1 MSLKSSAKTV
11 TLRDLWGVLVRNILV
26 ILLAALLIT
35 GTFITVDL
43 LSYTPMYQS
52 TATLYI
58 LRQNNDNQT
67 GSSSSVDSDFN
78 LALKVVN
85 DCNYI
90 LKMQDVVERVTK
102 KLGVDARITYGEMV
116 KRISITNPE
125 NTRILEVT
133 VQSEDAQLSKA
144 LVNALCDEGAAAIE
158 NIMGFKQVT
167 VSEYGRENTQP
178 CNKTGIL
185 TYCLVGV
192 ASVLVMY
199 IIFLIRFLLDDGI
212 HSEEDVRRY
221 LDLSVLGEIPDAS
234 GRRGRRYGYRRYGYG
249 RYGGYYGHYGYGY
262 GYGYG
267 QQPDKKADKK
277 AEKKAEKTSDPLSE
291 VPGRS
296 ERKDSSDHAEK
307 RDEGQ
312 QTLTQSRN
320 TEMHAEQNG
329 SHKVTPTGN
338 RKPQKR
344 KKK

>member
-11 TLRDLWGVLVRNILV
+11 TLLDLWGVLVRNILV
-26 ILLAALLIT
+26 ILLVALLIT
-35 GTFITVDL
+35 GAFVTVDL
-43 LSYTPMYQS
+43 LNYTPMYQS

-102 KLGVDARITYGEMV
+102 KLGVDTYISYGEMV
-116 KRISITNPE
+116 ERISITNPE

-167 VSEYGRENTQP
+167 VSEYGRENAQP

-192 ASVLVMY
+192 VSVLVMY
-199 IIFLIRFLLDDGI
+199 IFFLIRFLLDDGI

-267 QQPDKKADKK
+267 QQP
-277 AEKKAEKTSDPLSE
+277 EKKPSLLSRLF
-291 VPGRS
+291 GRS
-296 ERKDSSDHAEK
+296 ASDSSSEQAAKKTD
-307 RDEGQ
+307 
-312 QTLTQSRN
+312 SRSRRN
-320 TEMHAEQNG
+320 D
-329 SHKVTPTGN
+329 K
-338 RKPQKR
+338 
-344 KKK
+344 

>member
-11 TLRDLWGVLVRNILV
+11 TLWDLWGVLVRNILA

-35 GTFITVDL
+35 GVFVTVDML
-43 LSYTPMYQS
+43 NYTPMYQS

-102 KLGVDARITYGEMV
+102 KLGVDAYISYGEMV
-116 KRISITNPE
+116 ERISITNPE

-167 VSEYGRENTQP
+167 VSEYGRENAQP

-192 ASVLVMY
+192 VSVLVMY
-199 IIFLIRFLLDDGI
+199 IFFLIRFLLDDGI

-249 RYGGYYGHYGYGY
+249 RYGSYYSHYGHGYGYGY
-262 GYGYG
+262 RYGYG
-267 QQPDKKADKK
+267 QQP
-277 AEKKAEKTSDPLSE
+277 EKKPSLLSGFF
-291 VPGRS
+291 GRS
-296 ERKDSSDHAEK
+296 ASDSSSEQAAKTTD
-307 RDEGQ
+307 
-312 QTLTQSRN
+312 SRSRRN
-320 TEMHAEQNG
+320 N
-329 SHKVTPTGN
+329 K
-338 RKPQKR
+338 
-344 KKK
+344 

>member
-11 TLRDLWGVLVRNILV
+11 TLRDLWGVFVRNIV
-26 ILLAALLIT
+26 AILLMAVLIT
-35 GTFITVDL
+35 SVFTTVDIL
-43 LSYTPMYQS
+43 NYTPMYQS

-58 LRQNNDNQT
+58 LRQNNDNQA

-90 LKMQDVVERVTK
+90 LKMQDVVESVTK
-102 KLGVDARITYGEMV
+102 KLGVDEYISYGEMV
-116 KRISITNPE
+116 ERISITNPE

-133 VQSEDAQLSKA
+133 VQSEYPQLA
-144 LVNALCDEGAAAIE
+144 MLLVNALCDEGAKAIE
-158 NIMGFKQVT
+158 DIMGFKQVT
-167 VSEYGRENTQP
+167 VSEYGRENASP

-234 GRRGRRYGYRRYGYG
+234 GRRGRRYGYRNYGYG
-249 RYGGYYGHYGYGY
+249 RYGGYYGRYGYGY

-267 QQPDKKADKK
+267 QEP
-277 AEKKAEKTSDPLSE
+277 EKKPSLLSRLFGHFASKSSSE
-291 VPGRS
+291 QATQTTDSRS
-296 ERKDSSDHAEK
+296 R
-307 RDEGQ
+307 
-312 QTLTQSRN
+312 RN
-320 TEMHAEQNG
+320 D
-329 SHKVTPTGN
+329 K
-338 RKPQKR
+338 
-344 KKK
+344 